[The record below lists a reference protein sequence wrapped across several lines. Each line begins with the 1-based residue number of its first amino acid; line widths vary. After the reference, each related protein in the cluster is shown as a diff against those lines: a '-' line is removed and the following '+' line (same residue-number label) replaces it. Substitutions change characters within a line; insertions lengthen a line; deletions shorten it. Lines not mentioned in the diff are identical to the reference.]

1 MTKLQNL
8 TKGFF
13 KENPIF
19 VYLLGMCPSLAVT
32 GSFETAL
39 GMGILVVFVLT
50 LSNVAISIFRNLIPT
65 EVRTP
70 AYIVIIATFVTI
82 VQMLTNAFALDLS
95 IALGVFIPLIVVN
108 CLILGRAEAFASK
121 NSIIDSAI
129 DGFGMGLGF
138 TLGLVVIGIFREF
151 LATGGIMYGIYLPFF
166 VDAPVTLFSLDWI
179 INLFAT
185 DFAITDY
192 GLKIFTSP
200 AGAFMSIGLILSFI
214 NFRRLRKERKINIE
228 KQKMIEEKKRIALE
242 KKKAKEALVKAG
254 AE

>member
-50 LSNVAISIFRNLIPT
+50 LSNVAISVFRNLIPT

-121 NSIIDSAI
+121 NGVARSAL
-129 DGFGMGLGF
+129 DGVGMGLGF
-138 TLGLVVIGIFREF
+138 TLGITLIAFFRELLGAGSITIWGDLSF
-151 LATGGIMYGIYLPFF
+151 QLIPEAYQI
-166 VDAPVTLFSLDWI
+166 SL
-179 INLFAT
+179 LVQ
-185 DFAITDY
+185 
-192 GLKIFTSP
+192 S
-200 AGAFMSIGLILSFI
+200 AGAFLVFGILVSQI
-214 NFRRLRKERKINIE
+214 NKIKMRRAERNE
-228 KQKMIEEKKRIALE
+228 VA
-242 KKKAKEALVKAG
+242 
-254 AE
+254 